1 MAYWTDDRR
10 LDIEQRRLDAAQAD
24 AARRIE
30 EKKLR
35 DAGERTDQEERMA
48 WAETQAWEDHHEHS
62 D

>member
-10 LDIEQRRLDAAQAD
+10 LDMEQRRLDAEQAD

-48 WAETQAWEDHHEHS
+48 WAETQAWED
-62 D
+62 